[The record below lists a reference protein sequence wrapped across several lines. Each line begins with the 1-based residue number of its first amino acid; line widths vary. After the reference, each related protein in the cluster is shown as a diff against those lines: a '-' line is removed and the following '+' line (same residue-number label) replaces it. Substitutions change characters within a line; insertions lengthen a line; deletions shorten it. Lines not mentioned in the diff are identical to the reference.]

1 MFELKRIRR
10 VLVITLVLNLAV
22 SVAKLAVGYF
32 IRSAGMVADG
42 FHSLFDASSNVIG
55 LIGIQVASRPPDA
68 DHPYGHKKYETF
80 AALGVALLL
89 FVTCFEVLQRAFHSL
104 LGNGGSEVD
113 PSPIGFAVMCFSIV
127 VNVFVSRYELKK
139 GRELKSDFLVA
150 DSGHTRS
157 DILASASVL
166 ASLVAARMGYMWMD
180 AVAAIAVAVL
190 IARVGLD
197 IIRRSSDILCDAA
210 RVEAD
215 DVMKIC
221 LGVPGVKHC
230 HRVRSRGRKDA
241 VNVDLRVHVDP
252 KMTISESHEVGH
264 RVEEAIRAAMPEVVD
279 VVVHLE
285 PHVEVDMGY
294 CRPRP

>member
-1 MFELKRIRR
+1 
-10 VLVITLVLNLAV
+10 
-22 SVAKLAVGYF
+22 
-32 IRSAGMVADG
+32 
-42 FHSLFDASSNVIG
+42 
-55 LIGIQVASRPPDA
+55 
-68 DHPYGHKKYETF
+68 
-80 AALGVALLL
+80 
-89 FVTCFEVLQRAFHSL
+89 
-104 LGNGGSEVD
+104 
-113 PSPIGFAVMCFSIV
+113 
-127 VNVFVSRYELKK
+127 
-139 GRELKSDFLVA
+139 
-150 DSGHTRS
+150 
-157 DILASASVL
+157 VL